1 MNYEDAISYIEQLN
15 TRGIALGLERITALL
30 EILGNPQDT
39 LRVIHVAGTNG
50 KGSVCALIDS
60 ALRQAG
66 MRVGRY
72 ISPAL
77 YAYLERFQI
86 NGAYMS
92 EEAFAQILAR
102 VREACDNM
110 EEKGLE
116 LPTVFEVETAVAF
129 LYFQAAGCDYV
140 LLEVGMGGRLDSTN
154 VIMRPIL
161 SVITSISMDHTGMLG
176 NTLGEIAAEKAG
188 IIKESC
194 PVVLAWQ
201 KPEAMNV
208 LLAKCRDCHTV
219 PVIAD
224 TLYLYDTQWG
234 LSGQRFCY
242 KTWQNLSI
250 RLLGEY
256 QLMNAITAL
265 EALWVLQEHD
275 LRLTDDT
282 IRQGLEQASWP
293 GRFEIIGEKPL
304 FIVDGAHNPAGAQ
317 ALADTIQRLHNSKA
331 VNDTGSVWLLMGVFR
346 DKAYEEIGRIM
357 SQCGNRLITFQPP
370 GERGLESEV
379 LAEAMKPYYTKIE
392 MKQTAEDAVQ
402 YVMHHASAEDIIISF
417 GSLSTIKAVQDAVK
431 AWEGERNGK

>member
-1 MNYEDAISYIEQLN
+1 MNYEEAISYIEQLN

-30 EILGNPQDT
+30 ELLGNPQDT

-50 KGSVCALIDS
+50 KGSVCAFIDS

-86 NGAYMS
+86 NGAYMP
-92 EEAFAQILAR
+92 EEEFAQLLAR

-154 VIMRPIL
+154 VIMRPVL

-208 LLAKCRDCHTV
+208 LLAK
-219 PVIAD
+219 
-224 TLYLYDTQWG
+224 
-234 LSGQRFCY
+234 
-242 KTWQNLSI
+242 
-250 RLLGEY
+250 
-256 QLMNAITAL
+256 
-265 EALWVLQEHD
+265 
-275 LRLTDDT
+275 
-282 IRQGLEQASWP
+282 
-293 GRFEIIGEKPL
+293 
-304 FIVDGAHNPAGAQ
+304 
-317 ALADTIQRLHNSKA
+317 
-331 VNDTGSVWLLMGVFR
+331 
-346 DKAYEEIGRIM
+346 
-357 SQCGNRLITFQPP
+357 
-370 GERGLESEV
+370 
-379 LAEAMKPYYTKIE
+379 
-392 MKQTAEDAVQ
+392 
-402 YVMHHASAEDIIISF
+402 
-417 GSLSTIKAVQDAVK
+417 
-431 AWEGERNGK
+431 